1 MNNYK
6 PTANTRT
13 LISSA
18 IGVAL
23 TSLIFNAQAQTP
35 DEQAPNE
42 KAPKEQAAITTNR
55 LDSVVVLGTRSR
67 DTTVLTSTAP
77 VDVIGGEELAKTGAT
92 TLNQALWQ
100 LVPSFNF
107 PQNQPTTRG
116 LNPKGASLRGLS
128 TDQTLVLVNGKR
140 RHASS
145 MVQIS
150 SGLGLGTQPVDL
162 DAIPFS
168 AIERIEVLRDGAS
181 AQYGS
186 DAIAGVINIILKGKT
201 RSGVTAQV
209 GKFAEG
215 QGLRRSTGAWG
226 SLDLPGNGFVT
237 GSVDVLKSNP
247 TDNSKLD
254 TAQHY
259 FSGDAREATVDRRHP
274 IGSPE
279 REIINLALNA
289 EASVSED
296 ARLYGFATYGHGDA
310 RNNVI
315 GVLYPRSD
323 WNVRDIYPNGA
334 HAWYKYRN
342 EDISATGG
350 VRIGDESTGLF
361 DLSAGYG
368 SNDHQENIYDTVNP
382 SYGLGSPTSFLVA
395 QLKNEQ
401 KNLALD
407 YVRDFDVRG
416 LSGPLTISS
425 GVAYRHERYT
435 LGAGDYDSYA
445 NGGQLILDGPNQGK
459 PANGG
464 AYQGQGLQELDAGSY
479 TRGVKSFYLGAET
492 LVTPA
497 LTLNLT
503 GRTER
508 YSDFGSTTNGK
519 LSARYEFT
527 PQVAVRG
534 TLGTGYRAPS
544 LGQVGTSWTTS
555 TGSIL
560 AADGTPLL
568 TRIVPVNNSLAR
580 SLGATDLKP
589 EKSTDM
595 NIGLVLKPSPNSWVT
610 LDAYDIRIRDR
621 VTLSERLS
629 GSKVQDLLNSAGY
642 KNYAAVQFMT
652 NAAATRTRGFDL
664 ASRYLLGLNGYGEME
679 LSASYAQYRTEV
691 TDVKTS
697 PNGLVTFGRSQ
708 TLFLEKG
715 QPESRLLLSSKY
727 TLGSW
732 SALLAISRFGSYM
745 APNAANPALD
755 QNFSPLWKTDIDFGF
770 KPTANLGINVGV
782 ENIFDKRP
790 EESIDPASRI
800 RYGTSAAVAPEGA
813 FVYTRLS
820 YDF

>member
-1 MNNYK
+1 MNNYASV
-6 PTANTRT
+6 ANTRT

-18 IGVAL
+18 IGAAL
-23 TSLIFNAQAQTP
+23 SSLIFNAQAQTS
-35 DEQAPNE
+35 DETASV
-42 KAPKEQAAITTNR
+42 TNR
-55 LDSVVVLGTRSR
+55 LDSVVVVGTRSR

-92 TLNQALWQ
+92 SLNQALWQ

-116 LNPKGASLRGLS
+116 QNPKGASLRGLS
-128 TDQTLVLVNGKR
+128 TDQTLVLINGKR

-145 MVQIS
+145 IVQVS

-186 DAIAGVINIILKGKT
+186 DAIAGVINIILKGNT
-201 RSGVTAQV
+201 RSGVNAQL

-215 QGLRRSTGAWG
+215 QGLRRSAGGWG

-237 GSVDVLKSNP
+237 ASIDVINADA

-259 FSGDAREATVDRRHP
+259 FAGDPRESTVDRRHP
-274 IGSPE
+274 IGAPDRE
-279 REIINLALNA
+279 RLNLALNA
-289 EASVSED
+289 EGSLTDE
-296 ARLYGFATYGHGDA
+296 ARLYGFATYGHSES

-323 WNVRDIYPNGA
+323 WNVRDIYPDGSQPL
-334 HAWYKYRN
+334 YKYRDV
-342 EDISATGG
+342 DISGTGG

-368 SNDHQENIYDTVNP
+368 SNENTENIYDTVNP
-382 SYGLGSPTSFLVA
+382 SFGVNSPTSFLVA
-395 QLKNEQ
+395 RLKNEQ

-407 YVRDFDVRG
+407 YVRDFDVSG
-416 LSGPLTISS
+416 LSGPLTVSS
-425 GVAYRHERYT
+425 GLAYRHERYT

-445 NGGQLILDGPNQGK
+445 NGGQLILDGPNAGR
-459 PANGG
+459 PANSG
-464 AYQGQGLQELDAGSY
+464 AYQGQGMQELDAGSY

-492 LVTPA
+492 LLTPD
-497 LTLNLT
+497 LTVSLT
-503 GRTER
+503 GRTEK

-544 LGQVGTSWTTS
+544 LGQIGTSWTTS
-555 TGSIL
+555 TGTTL
-560 AADGTPLL
+560 APDGTPLL
-568 TRIVPVNNSLAR
+568 TRIVPVDHELAK
-580 SLGATDLKP
+580 SLGAKDLKP

-595 NIGLVLKPSPNSWVT
+595 NIGLVLRPSSNSWVT
-610 LDAYDIRIRDR
+610 LDAYDIRISDR

-629 GSKVQDLLNSAGY
+629 GPAVQSVLNGAGFS
-642 KNYAAVQFMT
+642 NYAAVQYFT
-652 NAAATRTRGFDL
+652 NAADTRTRGFDL
-664 ASRYLLGLNGYGEME
+664 ASRYLLGLDRYGEVE
-679 LSASYAQYRTEV
+679 LSASYAQFRTEV
-691 TDVKTS
+691 TDVKNN
-697 PNGLVTFGRSQ
+697 PNGLVTFGRAQ

-727 TLGSW
+727 TYGAW
-732 SALLAISRFGSYM
+732 SALLAISRFGSYV

-755 QNFSPLWKTDIDFGF
+755 QTFSPLWKTDIDFGF
-770 KPTANLGINVGV
+770 RPTANLGINIGV
-782 ENIFDKRP
+782 ENVFDKRP
-790 EESIDPASRI
+790 EESIDPTSRI